1 MKGIEQ
7 EGTTIEEAVRLAAEK
22 LGLPIDRL
30 KIKVLD
36 EGSKGVLG
44 IGGRKAR
51 IWVEPISDIADKAR
65 EILKG
70 ILVRMGL
77 DVDMRVQE
85 EGNGVRIELEDSCG
99 GVLIGKHGQTLNA
112 LQYILTRVLNKEGE
126 ERIRVT
132 IDVENYRERR
142 KRVLEGMARKMARRA
157 KETGK
162 EIILEPMNPY
172 ERRIIHMALKDIK
185 DVRTY
190 SLGNGLFRRVVISPS
205 RKEDV
210 SHETMEGGEW

>member
-51 IWVEPISDIADKAR
+51 IWVEPISDVAGKAR
-65 EILKG
+65 EVLKG

-157 KETGK
+157 KEMGK

-205 RKEDV
+205 RKENI
-210 SHETMEGGEW
+210 SHETMEDEEW

>member
-1 MKGIEQ
+1 MRGIEQ
-7 EGTTIEEAVRLAAEK
+7 EGTTIEEAVRLAAER

-36 EGSKGVLG
+36 EGSKGILG

-51 IWVEPISDIADKAR
+51 IWVEPISDLADKAR

-70 ILVRMGL
+70 ILVRMGI
-77 DVDMRVQE
+77 DVDMKVYEE
-85 EGNGVRIELEDSCG
+85 EGGVRIELEDSCG
-99 GVLIGKHGQTLNA
+99 GVLIGRHGQTLNS

-142 KRVLEGMARKMARRA
+142 RRILEGIARKMARRV

-162 EIILEPMNPY
+162 EVILEPMNPY
-172 ERRIIHMALKDIK
+172 ERRIIHMALKDMEE
-185 DVRTY
+185 VRTY
-190 SLGNGLFRRVVISPS
+190 SLGNGLFRRVVISP
-205 RKEDV
+205 RREDV
-210 SHETMEGGEW
+210 SRETMEEEW

>member
-1 MKGIEQ
+1 
-7 EGTTIEEAVRLAAEK
+7 
-22 LGLPIDRL
+22 
-30 KIKVLD
+30 
-36 EGSKGVLG
+36 LG